1 MNKLWINLT
10 RWAYAVLGGATLL
23 LLPACGPENPSEAPT
38 EGKEQMAAPVE
49 QDEET
54 VEAEKEAEGGSVEA
68 RHGGVLAELGDGEA
82 YVEFVLD
89 PEAGWVSMYILNSSA
104 RDRVRLTAEQIG
116 VIFTMHGD
124 DIPAE
129 ERTFSLALQPVESA
143 LTGET
148 VGDAA
153 HFEARHERFQNA
165 EGFDAVIPT
174 LRVKDTEYSNVGIL
188 YPSDRD

>member
-1 MNKLWINLT
+1 MNKLWINLA
-10 RWAYAVLGGATLL
+10 RLAFAFLGGAALL
-23 LLPACGPENPSEAPT
+23 VLPACGPERPSEAPT
-38 EGKEQMAAPVE
+38 EGEERVAASFE

-54 VEAEKEAEGGSVEA
+54 LEAEEEAAEESVEA
-68 RHGGVLAELGDGEA
+68 RYGGVLAELGDGEA

-89 PEAGWVSMYILNSSA
+89 PDAGWVSMYILNSGA
-104 RDRVRLTAEQIG
+104 RDRLRLTADQIG

-129 ERTFSLALQPVESA
+129 KRTFSLALQPVESA

-148 VGDAA
+148 AGDTA
-153 HFEARHERFQNA
+153 HFEARHELFQNA
-165 EGFDAVIPT
+165 EGFDAVIPI
-174 LRVKDTEYSNVGIL
+174 LRVKDNEYTNVSVQ